1 MSNPLI
7 SIIVP
12 VYNTEKYLPKCIE
25 SILSQTYTNY
35 ELILVDD
42 GSSDRCPGICDEY
55 ADKDTRIK
63 VIHKENGSVSSARNS
78 GLSIAKGMFV
88 MFMDS
93 DDYYAQDH
101 ALQKLVQQ
109 QSEQDADLVCFS
121 YSKED
126 ANGHFSE
133 VKINKGYYEDSSFES
148 AMLLAFP
155 GLNCTPNKTEYLTVS
170 VVNKVYKRKIINDNQ
185 LTFDET
191 LRKAEDLIFNFSY
204 LMVCKNIVNIDEC
217 LYVYRYTPGSI
228 MRTYNAPREI
238 GVERS
243 VYIFSKILEQLKL
256 YSVQEEKYKNILS
269 KRLIRIVI
277 DSNES
282 TYKNLRAPFEKIRAM
297 KNVNLWFHQYL
308 KVYQMDLVKPQGIKF
323 CFEYIL
329 VKYKLVMLQYVYAF
343 IMSKHHREL

>member
-25 SILSQTYTNY
+25 SILAQTYTDY

-55 ADKDTRIK
+55 ADKNSRIR
-63 VIHKENGSVSSARNS
+63 VIHKENGGQSSARNS
-78 GLSIAKGMFV
+78 GLSIAKGKFV

-155 GLNCTPNKTEYLTVS
+155 GLNCTPKRTEYLTVY
-170 VVNKVYKRKIINDNQ
+170 VFNKVYKK
-185 LTFDET
+185 
-191 LRKAEDLIFNFSY
+191 
-204 LMVCKNIVNIDEC
+204 M
-217 LYVYRYTPGSI
+217 
-228 MRTYNAPREI
+228 
-238 GVERS
+238 
-243 VYIFSKILEQLKL
+243 
-256 YSVQEEKYKNILS
+256 
-269 KRLIRIVI
+269 
-277 DSNES
+277 
-282 TYKNLRAPFEKIRAM
+282 
-297 KNVNLWFHQYL
+297 
-308 KVYQMDLVKPQGIKF
+308 
-323 CFEYIL
+323 
-329 VKYKLVMLQYVYAF
+329 
-343 IMSKHHREL
+343 